1 MAPGTPDHIG
11 PGSIPVQTTL
21 DPLAFTRDLTQTPD
35 GSFRQGEFNV
45 FYDEMGEIS
54 GYYSITDG
62 SEKLR
67 LPLVWTVGTDG
78 LPNAS
83 GPGGFADPDVAK
95 QELQIWYE
103 NDTPQWQQ
111 IRKSYVEMGVTG
123 RTPEEVD
130 AKIYRLVSDGIDF
143 TQVPGSG
150 ITDPYDYTNTKSGM
164 EIMEGPGRGGGGGS
178 YGPYTYESTDVALSS
193 DSGAM
198 EILDRAYQQYLG
210 RVATVEEGQAFKQAL
225 NMMEQMNPSRSV
237 IEGVSGKG
245 TDTRTQTTQGGFNP
259 RVFAR
264 DYAMATPEYA
274 NTFAANTFMTAL
286 NSFLEEPNAIEQ
298 RIEGINA

>member
-1 MAPGTPDHIG
+1 VAEMFGDKNNNGIPDI
-11 PGSIPVQTTL
+11 IEKKYE
-21 DPLAFTRDLTQTPD
+21 PD
-35 GSFRQGEFNV
+35 GSDRQGQFNV
-45 FYDEMGEIS
+45 FYDEMGQIS
-54 GYYSITDG
+54 GYYDIDDD
-62 SEKLR
+62 KLK
-67 LPLVWTVGTDG
+67 LPLVWTVDKTTGQ
-78 LPNAS
+78 PNAM
-83 GPGGFADPDVAK
+83 GPGGLADPDVAK

-103 NDTPQWQQ
+103 NDTPEWKI
-111 IRKSYVEMGVTG
+111 IRKDYLEMGVTG

-164 EIMEGPGRGGGGGS
+164 EIMEGSSRGGGGGS
-178 YGPYTYESTDVALSS
+178 YGPYSYESTDVALSS

-198 EILDRAYQQYLG
+198 EILDQTYQQYLG
-210 RVATVEEGQAFKQAL
+210 RVATTEEGQAFKQAL

-245 TDTRTQTTQGGFNP
+245 TDTRTQTTEGGFNP
-259 RVFAR
+259 RIFAR

>member
-11 PGSIPVQTTL
+11 PGSPVAL
-21 DPLAFTRDLTQTPD
+21 GPTRGLTQTPE
-35 GSFRQGEFNV
+35 GGYRQGDFIV
-45 FYDEMGEIS
+45 YYDETGQIT
-54 GYYSITDG
+54 GYMNVND
-62 SEKLR
+62 EKLK
-67 LPLVWTVGTDG
+67 LPLVWTVDKTTGQ
-78 LPNAS
+78 PNAM
-83 GPGGFADPDVAK
+83 GPGGLADPDVAK

-103 NDTPQWQQ
+103 NDTPQWKI
-111 IRKSYVEMGVTG
+111 IRKDYLEMGVTG

-164 EIMEGPGRGGGGGS
+164 EIMEGSSRGGGGGGS
-178 YGPYTYESTDVALSS
+178 YGPYSYESTDVALSS

-198 EILDRAYQQYLG
+198 EILDQAYQQYLG
-210 RVATVEEGQAFKQAL
+210 RVATTEESQAFKQAL

-245 TDTRTQTTQGGFNP
+245 TDTRTQTTEGGFNP
-259 RVFAR
+259 RIFAR

>member
-1 MAPGTPDHIG
+1 VAEMFGDKNNNGIPDI
-11 PGSIPVQTTL
+11 IEKKYE
-21 DPLAFTRDLTQTPD
+21 PD
-35 GSFRQGEFNV
+35 GSYRQGQFNV
-45 FYDEMGEIS
+45 FYDEMGQIS
-54 GYYSITDG
+54 GYYDIDDD
-62 SEKLR
+62 KLK
-67 LPLVWTVGTDG
+67 LPLVWTVDKTTGQ
-78 LPNAS
+78 PNAM
-83 GPGGFADPDVAK
+83 GPGGLADPDVAK

-103 NDTPQWQQ
+103 NDTPEWKI
-111 IRKSYVEMGVTG
+111 IRKDYLEMGVTG

-164 EIMEGPGRGGGGGS
+164 EIMEGSSRGGGGGS
-178 YGPYTYESTDVALSS
+178 YGPYSYESTDVALSS

-198 EILDRAYQQYLG
+198 EILDQTYQQYLG
-210 RVATVEEGQAFKQAL
+210 RVATTEEGQAFKQAL

-245 TDTRTQTTQGGFNP
+245 TDTRTQTTEGGFNP
-259 RVFAR
+259 RIFAR

>member
-1 MAPGTPDHIG
+1 
-11 PGSIPVQTTL
+11 
-21 DPLAFTRDLTQTPD
+21 
-35 GSFRQGEFNV
+35 
-45 FYDEMGEIS
+45 
-54 GYYSITDG
+54 
-62 SEKLR
+62 
-67 LPLVWTVGTDG
+67 
-78 LPNAS
+78 
-83 GPGGFADPDVAK
+83 
-95 QELQIWYE
+95 
-103 NDTPQWQQ
+103 
-111 IRKSYVEMGVTG
+111 
-123 RTPEEVD
+123 
-130 AKIYRLVSDGIDF
+130 
-143 TQVPGSG
+143 
-150 ITDPYDYTNTKSGM
+150 
-164 EIMEGPGRGGGGGS
+164 MEGPGRGGGGGS

-237 IEGVSGKG
+237 IDGVSGKG
-245 TDTRTQTTQGGFNP
+245 TDTRTQTTESGFNP

>member
-1 MAPGTPDHIG
+1 MAEMFGDKNNNGIPDI
-11 PGSIPVQTTL
+11 IEKKYE
-21 DPLAFTRDLTQTPD
+21 PD
-35 GSFRQGEFNV
+35 GSYRQGQFNV
-45 FYDEMGEIS
+45 FYDEMGQIS
-54 GYYSITDG
+54 GYYDIDDD
-62 SEKLR
+62 KLK
-67 LPLVWTVGTDG
+67 LPLVWTVDKTTGQ
-78 LPNAS
+78 PNAM
-83 GPGGFADPDVAK
+83 GPGGLADPDVAK

-103 NDTPQWQQ
+103 NDTPEWKI
-111 IRKSYVEMGVTG
+111 IRKDYLEMGVTG

-164 EIMEGPGRGGGGGS
+164 EIMEGSSRGGGGGS
-178 YGPYTYESTDVALSS
+178 YGPYSYESTDVALSS

-198 EILDRAYQQYLG
+198 EILDQTYQQYLG
-210 RVATVEEGQAFKQAL
+210 RVATTEEGQAFKQAL

-245 TDTRTQTTQGGFNP
+245 TDTRTQTTEGGFNP
-259 RVFAR
+259 RIFAR

>member
-1 MAPGTPDHIG
+1 VAEMFGDKNNNGIPGI
-11 PGSIPVQTTL
+11 IEKKNE
-21 DPLAFTRDLTQTPD
+21 PD
-35 GSFRQGEFNV
+35 GSYRQGQFNV
-45 FYDEMGEIS
+45 FYDEMGQIS
-54 GYYSITDG
+54 GYYDIDDD
-62 SEKLR
+62 KLK
-67 LPLVWTVGTDG
+67 LPLVWTVDKTTGQ
-78 LPNAS
+78 PNAM
-83 GPGGFADPDVAK
+83 GPGGLADPDVAK

-103 NDTPQWQQ
+103 NDTPEWKI
-111 IRKSYVEMGVTG
+111 IRKDYLEMGVTG

-164 EIMEGPGRGGGGGS
+164 EIMEGSSRGGGGGS
-178 YGPYTYESTDVALSS
+178 YGPYSYESTDVALSS

-198 EILDRAYQQYLG
+198 EILDQTYQQYLG
-210 RVATVEEGQAFKQAL
+210 RVATTEEGQAFKQAL

-245 TDTRTQTTQGGFNP
+245 TDTRTQTTEGGFNP
-259 RVFAR
+259 RIFAR